1 MYVFFFEFPAVNGYI
16 NTRRRWSGLRRDK
29 NNALQSFR
37 FDSGTELN
45 TQYLEKEISDHC
57 RAKCTNTLVS
67 VYCDLL
73 TKRMLS

>member
-1 MYVFFFEFPAVNGYI
+1 MYGFFFEFPAVNGYI

-45 TQYLEKEISDHC
+45 TQYLEKEISDH
-57 RAKCTNTLVS
+57 
-67 VYCDLL
+67 
-73 TKRMLS
+73 

>member
-16 NTRRRWSGLRRDK
+16 TTRRRWSGLRRDK
-29 NNALQSFR
+29 NNALQSFL

-45 TQYLEKEISDHC
+45 TQYLEKEISDHR

-73 TKRMLS
+73 IMGMLN